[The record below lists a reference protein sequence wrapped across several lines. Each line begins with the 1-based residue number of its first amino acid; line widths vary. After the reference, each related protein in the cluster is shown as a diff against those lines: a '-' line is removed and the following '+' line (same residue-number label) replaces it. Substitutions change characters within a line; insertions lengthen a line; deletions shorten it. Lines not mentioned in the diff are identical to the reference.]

1 MLRIVAYASDNKQT
15 EVERVFA
22 ALAATHPGGSDR
34 IGFVRRALEMSGK
47 AGVGAGAVA

>member
-1 MLRIVAYASDNKQT
+1 MLRVVAQVSDNKQT
-15 EVERVFA
+15 EAERVFA

-34 IGFVRRALEMSGK
+34 IGFVRCALETGGK